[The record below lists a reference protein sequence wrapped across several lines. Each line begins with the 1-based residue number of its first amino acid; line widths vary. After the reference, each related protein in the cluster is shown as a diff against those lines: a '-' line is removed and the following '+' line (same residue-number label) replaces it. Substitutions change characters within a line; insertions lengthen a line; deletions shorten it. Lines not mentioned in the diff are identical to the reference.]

1 MPDFITV
8 EYGSTG
14 ASKATNE
21 FGMREMQSRAFDAR
35 NSQYLLIKSP
45 PASGKSRALMFLGL
59 DKLRNQGMK
68 KVIVAVPEK
77 SIGNSFRST
86 ALTDH
91 GFVADW
97 VISPQNNLCD
107 MLGGEGGKINAF
119 LRFMG
124 SGDEIIVCTHST
136 LRHAFD
142 RITKEGKGITAFHE
156 CVVAVDEFHHVSAD
170 ADNRLG
176 ELIRTLIDDGSAHI
190 VAMTGSYFRGDQV
203 PVLRPE
209 DEEKFKRVTYTYY
222 EQLSGY
228 EHLKT
233 LGIGY
238 HFYHGSYLSA
248 IDEVLDPTKKTIIHI
263 PSVNS
268 QAALGDKIKEMNS
281 ILDVL
286 GDVFEIEE
294 ETGFQLLRTHDGQV
308 LKIADL
314 VTPGTQQK
322 VLTGLRN
329 VSKKDDLDIVIA
341 LGMAKEGFDWIWC
354 EHALTVGYRGSLTEV
369 VQIIGRATRDAPG
382 KIHAQFTNLIA
393 EPDTAD
399 DVVRTAVNDMLK
411 AIACSLLMEQVLAPN
426 FNFKTKPSD
435 DRFDGVIR
443 QTTQIDLMD
452 PQPTIQIS
460 GLKEPTSKR
469 AKEIIQTDMT
479 DLMAA
484 ILQDPQILRASL
496 IPEEFPAETINQH
509 LIPNILEKRYPDI
522 ADNEDD
528 IEAIRQNV
536 VARRAVLATLTKGN
550 QGAATV
556 PEGTGT
562 GDNSEETEGQKAHAQ
577 LLKLTSKF
585 ISMPE
590 LSIDLIDQVNPF
602 QQSYEILSKALG
614 ESVLR
619 RIHQTLAETRIEIS
633 EAEALAQV
641 PRIRAFKEQHGRDPS
656 INSANAIEKRMAE
669 ALAWIRA
676 AAIRRQKEKAAE
688 AAA

>member
-1 MPDFITV
+1 MPDFIKV
-8 EYGSTG
+8 EYGATG
-14 ASKATNE
+14 ASKATNAM
-21 FGMREMQSRAFDAR
+21 GMREMQSRAFDAR
-35 NSQYLLIKSP
+35 NAQYLLIKSP
-45 PASGKSRALMFLGL
+45 PASGKSRALMFIGL
-59 DKLRNQGMK
+59 DKLINQGLR

-86 ALTDH
+86 LLSAH
-91 GFVADW
+91 GFFADW
-97 VISPQNNLCD
+97 TVQPQNNLCD

-119 LRFMG
+119 IRFME
-124 SGDEIIVCTHST
+124 GDDQIIVCTHST

-142 RITKEGKGITAFHE
+142 RIVNEGAGIGMFAN
-156 CVVAVDEFHHVSAD
+156 CLLAVDEFHHVSAD
-170 ADNRLG
+170 SDNRLG
-176 ELIRTLIDDGSAHI
+176 ELIRAVMSEGSAHL

-209 DEEKFKRVTYTYY
+209 DEEKFARVTYTYY

-238 HFYHGSYLSA
+238 HFYHRSYLTA
-248 IDEVLDPTKKTIIHI
+248 IGEVLDPGKKTIIHI

-286 GDVFEIEE
+286 GDVFEVDEV
-294 ETGFQLLRTHDGQV
+294 TGFQHLRTPDGRI

-314 VTPGTQQK
+314 VTPDTQQK
-322 VLTGLRN
+322 VLNGLRG
-329 VSKKDDLDIVIA
+329 VTEKDDLDIVIA

-354 EHALTVGYRGSLTEV
+354 EHALTIGYRGSLTEV
-369 VQIIGRATRDAPG
+369 VQIIGRVTRDAPG
-382 KIHAQFTNLIA
+382 KAHAQFTNLIA
-393 EPDTAD
+393 EPDTD
-399 DVVRTAVNDMLK
+399 DEVVRTAVNDMLK
-411 AIACSLLMEQVLAPN
+411 AIACSLLMEQILAPN
-426 FNFKTKPSD
+426 FNFRTRPSD
-435 DRFDGVIR
+435 DKFDGTARPSVR
-443 QTTQIDLMD
+443 IDLLE
-452 PQPTIQIS
+452 PEPTIEIT

-469 AKEIIQTDMT
+469 AQEIIQTDMT

-484 ILQDPQILRASL
+484 VLQDSQVLRASL
-496 IPEEFPAETINQH
+496 IPDEFPAETINQH
-509 LIPNILEKRYPDI
+509 LIPDIIARRYPDL
-522 ADNEDD
+522 AESEED

-536 VARRAVLATLTKGN
+536 VARRAVLTKLTETSRASGLPPSEDEDAT
-550 QGAATV
+550 
-556 PEGTGT
+556 
-562 GDNSEETEGQKAHAQ
+562 DGQKAHAQ

-585 ISMPE
+585 VSMPD
-590 LSIDLIDQVNPF
+590 LNIDLIDQVNPF

-619 RIHQTLAETRIEIS
+619 RIHQSIAETRIEIS

-641 PRIRAFKEQHGRDPS
+641 PRIRAFKEQHGRDPN
-656 INSANAIEKRMAE
+656 INAADPIEKRMAE

-676 AAIRRQKEKAAE
+676 AAIRRQKEKDQAA
-688 AAA
+688 

>member
-8 EYGSTG
+8 EYGATG
-14 ASKATNE
+14 ASKSTNDM
-21 FGMREMQSRAFDAR
+21 GMRAMQARAYDTR

-59 DKLRNQGMK
+59 DKLHNQGIR

-86 ALTDH
+86 SLTEH
-91 GFVADW
+91 GFDHDW
-97 VISPQNNLCD
+97 TVSPRNNLCD

-119 LRFMG
+119 LRFME
-124 SGDEIIVCTHST
+124 SDDEIIVCTHST

-142 RITKEGKGITAFHE
+142 RIMESDAGIAAFRD
-156 CVVAVDEFHHVSAD
+156 CLLAVDEFHHVSAD

-176 ELIRTLIDDGSAHI
+176 ELVRSVMSEGSAHL

-209 DEEKFKRVTYTYY
+209 DEEKFTRVTYTYY

-248 IDEVLDPTKKTIIHI
+248 IGEVLDPTKKTIIHI
-263 PSVNS
+263 PNVNS

-286 GDVFEIEE
+286 GDVVEIDPV
-294 ETGFQLLRTHDGQV
+294 TGFQHLRTHDGRI

-314 VTPGTQQK
+314 VTPDTQQK

-329 VSKKDDLDIVIA
+329 VEEKDDLDIVIA

-354 EHALTVGYRGSLTEV
+354 EHALTIGYRGSLTEV

-382 KIHAQFTNLIA
+382 KNHAQFTNLIA

-399 DVVRTAVNDMLK
+399 EVVRTAVNDMLK

-426 FNFKTKPSD
+426 FNFKTKASD
-435 DRFDGVIR
+435 DRFDGVARPSTRIN
-443 QTTQIDLMD
+443 LLEAE
-452 PQPTIQIS
+452 PTIEVT

-469 AKEIIQTDMT
+469 AEEIIQTDMT

-484 ILQDPQILRASL
+484 VLQDNQVMRASL
-496 IPEEFPAETINQH
+496 IPDEFPAETINQH
-509 LIPNILEKRYPDI
+509 LIPDLIAKRYPDI

-536 VARRAVLATLTKGN
+536 VARRAVLAQLTRANHEAGR
-550 QGAATV
+550 APSEDDDAT
-556 PEGTGT
+556 
-562 GDNSEETEGQKAHAQ
+562 DGQKAHAQ

-585 ISMPE
+585 ITMPE

-602 QQSYEILSKALG
+602 QQSYEILSKSLG

-619 RIHQTLAETRIEIS
+619 RIHQTLAETKITIS

-641 PRIRAFKEQHGRDPS
+641 PRIRAFKEQHGKEPN
-656 INSANAIEKRMAE
+656 INSADPMEKRMAE

-676 AAIRRQKEKAAE
+676 AAIRRQKEKEQDE
-688 AAA
+688 AA

>member
-8 EYGSTG
+8 EYGATG
-14 ASKATNE
+14 ASKSTNE
-21 FGMREMQSRAFDAR
+21 MGMRAMQARAYDAR

-59 DKLRNQGMK
+59 DKLRNQGIR

-86 ALTDH
+86 SLTEH
-91 GFVADW
+91 GFDHDW
-97 VISPQNNLCD
+97 AVSPRNNLCD

-119 LRFMG
+119 LRFME
-124 SGDEIIVCTHST
+124 SDDEIIVCTHST

-142 RITKEGKGITAFHE
+142 RIMEEDSGIAAFHD
-156 CVVAVDEFHHVSAD
+156 CLLAVDEFHHVSAD
-170 ADNRLG
+170 AENRLG
-176 ELIRTLIDDGSAHI
+176 ELVRSIMNEGSAHLI
-190 VAMTGSYFRGDQV
+190 AMTGSYFRGDQV

-209 DEEKFKRVTYTYY
+209 DEEKFTRVTYTYY

-238 HFYHGSYLSA
+238 HFYHGSYLGA
-248 IDEVLDPTKKTIIHI
+248 IGEVLDPGKKTIIHI
-263 PSVNS
+263 PNVNS

-286 GDVFEIEE
+286 GDVVEIDPD
-294 ETGFQLLRTHDGQV
+294 TGFQHLRTHDGRI

-314 VTPGTQQK
+314 VTPDTQQK

-329 VSKKDDLDIVIA
+329 VSEKDDLDIVIA

-354 EHALTVGYRGSLTEV
+354 EHALTIGYRGSLTEV

-382 KIHAQFTNLIA
+382 KSHAQFTNLIA

-399 DVVRTAVNDMLK
+399 EVVRTAVNDMLK

-426 FNFKTKPSD
+426 FNFRTRASD
-435 DRFDGVIR
+435 DRFDGVAR
-443 QTTQIDLMD
+443 PATRIDLLETE
-452 PQPTIQIS
+452 PTIEVT

-469 AKEIIQTDMT
+469 AQEIIQTDMT

-484 ILQDPQILRASL
+484 VLQDNQVMRASL
-496 IPEEFPAETINQH
+496 IPDEFPAETINQH
-509 LIPNILEKRYPDI
+509 LIPDLIAKRYPDI
-522 ADNEDD
+522 ANSEDD

-536 VARRAVLATLTKGN
+536 VARRAVLAQLTQAN
-550 QGAATV
+550 HEASPVASDDD
-556 PEGTGT
+556 EA
-562 GDNSEETEGQKAHAQ
+562 TEGQKAHAQ

-602 QQSYEILSKALG
+602 QQSYEILSKSLG

-619 RIHQTLAETRIEIS
+619 RIHQTLAETRITIS

-641 PRIRAFKEQHGRDPS
+641 PRIRAFKEQHGKEPN
-656 INSANAIEKRMAE
+656 INSANPIEKRMAE

-676 AAIRRQKEKAAE
+676 AAIRRQKEKEQVA
-688 AAA
+688 

>member
-8 EYGSTG
+8 EYGATG
-14 ASKATNE
+14 ASKSTNDK
-21 FGMREMQSRAFDAR
+21 GMRAMQARAYDAR
-35 NSQYLLIKSP
+35 NAQYLLIKSP

-59 DKLRNQGMK
+59 DKLRNQGLK

-86 ALTDH
+86 SLTDH
-91 GFVADW
+91 GFFADW
-97 VISPQNNLCD
+97 TVPPQNNLCD

-119 LRFMG
+119 IRFME
-124 SGDEIIVCTHST
+124 GDNDIIVCTHST

-142 RITKEGKGITAFHE
+142 RIMRDGKGITAFHD
-156 CVVAVDEFHHVSAD
+156 CVLAVDEFHHVSAD

-176 ELIRTLIDDGSAHI
+176 ELIRAIMNEGSAHL

-203 PVLRPE
+203 PVLRAE
-209 DEEKFKRVTYTYY
+209 DEEKFTRVTYTYY

-228 EHLKT
+228 EYLKT

-238 HFYHGSYLSA
+238 HFYHGSYLTA
-248 IDEVLDPTKKTIIHI
+248 IGEVLDPDKKTIIHI
-263 PSVNS
+263 PNVNS

-286 GDVFEIEE
+286 GDVVMIDPVS
-294 ETGFQLLRTHDGQV
+294 GFQHLRTSDGRI

-314 VTPGTQQK
+314 VTPDTQQK
-322 VLTGLRN
+322 VLTGLRD
-329 VSKKDDLDIVIA
+329 VHAREDLDIVIA

-354 EHALTVGYRGSLTEV
+354 EHALTIGYRGSLTEV

-382 KIHAQFTNLIA
+382 KSHAQFTNLIA

-399 DVVRTAVNDMLK
+399 DVVKTAVNDMLK

-426 FNFKTKPSD
+426 FNFRTRPSD
-435 DRFDGVIR
+435 DRFDGVMR
-443 QTTQIDLMD
+443 PSVRIDLLD
-452 PQPTIQIS
+452 PEPTIEIT
-460 GLKEPTSKR
+460 GLKEPTSRR
-469 AKEIIQTDMT
+469 AQEIIQTDMT

-484 ILQDPQILRASL
+484 VLQDSQVLRASL
-496 IPEEFPAETINQH
+496 IPDEFPAETINQH
-509 LIPNILEKRYPDI
+509 LIPGLIARRYPDI
-522 ADNEDD
+522 ASNDD
-528 IEAIRQNV
+528 DVEAIRQNV
-536 VARRAVLATLTKGN
+536 VARRAVLAQLTKTSRDSGLP
-550 QGAATV
+550 ASDDEDAT
-556 PEGTGT
+556 
-562 GDNSEETEGQKAHAQ
+562 DGQKAHAQ

-585 ISMPE
+585 ITMPE
-590 LSIDLIDQVNPF
+590 LNIDLIDQINPF

-619 RIHQTLAETRIEIS
+619 RIHQSISETRIEIS

-641 PRIRAFKEQHGRDPS
+641 PRIRAFKEQNGTEPN
-656 INSANAIEKRMAE
+656 INSANPIEKRMAE

-676 AAIRRQKEKAAE
+676 AAIRRQREKDQAA
-688 AAA
+688 

>member
-8 EYGSTG
+8 EYGATG
-14 ASKATNE
+14 ASKSTNDM
-21 FGMREMQSRAFDAR
+21 GMRAMQARAYDAR

-59 DKLRNQGMK
+59 DKLHNQGIR

-86 ALTDH
+86 SLTEH
-91 GFVADW
+91 GFDHDW
-97 VISPQNNLCD
+97 TVSPRNNLCD

-119 LRFMG
+119 LRFME
-124 SGDEIIVCTHST
+124 SDDEIIVCTHST

-142 RITKEGKGITAFHE
+142 RIMESDAGIAAFRD
-156 CVVAVDEFHHVSAD
+156 CLLAVDEFHHVSAD

-176 ELIRTLIDDGSAHI
+176 ELVRSVMSEGSAHL

-209 DEEKFKRVTYTYY
+209 DEEKFTRVTYTYY

-228 EHLKT
+228 EHLRT

-248 IDEVLDPTKKTIIHI
+248 IGEVLDPTKKTIIHI
-263 PSVNS
+263 PNVNS

-286 GDVFEIEE
+286 GDVVEIDPV
-294 ETGFQLLRTHDGQV
+294 TGFQHLRTHDGRI

-314 VTPGTQQK
+314 VTPDMQQK

-329 VSKKDDLDIVIA
+329 VEEKDDLDIVIA

-354 EHALTVGYRGSLTEV
+354 EHALTIGYRGSLTEV

-382 KIHAQFTNLIA
+382 KNHAQFTNLIA

-399 DVVRTAVNDMLK
+399 EVVRTAVNDMLK

-426 FNFKTKPSD
+426 FNFKTKASD
-435 DRFDGVIR
+435 DRFDGVAR
-443 QTTQIDLMD
+443 PTTRIDLLEAE
-452 PQPTIQIS
+452 PTIEVT

-469 AKEIIQTDMT
+469 AEEIIQTDMT

-484 ILQDPQILRASL
+484 VLQDNQVMRASL
-496 IPEEFPAETINQH
+496 IPDEFPAETINQH
-509 LIPNILEKRYPDI
+509 LIPDLIAKRYPDI

-536 VARRAVLATLTKGN
+536 VARRAVLAQLTQANRETG
-550 QGAATV
+550 QVAS
-556 PEGTGT
+556 EG
-562 GDNSEETEGQKAHAQ
+562 DEATEGQRAHAQ

-585 ISMPE
+585 ITMPE

-602 QQSYEILSKALG
+602 QQSYEILSKSLG

-619 RIHQTLAETRIEIS
+619 RIHQTLAETKITIS

-641 PRIRAFKEQHGRDPS
+641 PRIRAFKEQHGKEPN
-656 INSANAIEKRMAE
+656 INSADPIEKRMAE

-676 AAIRRQKEKAAE
+676 AAIRRQKEKEQDQAA
-688 AAA
+688 

>member
-8 EYGSTG
+8 EYGATG
-14 ASKATNE
+14 ASKSINSM
-21 FGMREMQSRAFDAR
+21 GMRAMQARAYDAR

-59 DKLRNQGMK
+59 DKLHNQGIR

-77 SIGNSFRST
+77 SIGNSFRTTS
-86 ALTDH
+86 LTDH
-91 GFVADW
+91 GFDYDW
-97 VISPQNNLCD
+97 TVSPRNNLCD

-119 LRFMG
+119 LRFME
-124 SGDEIIVCTHST
+124 SDDEVIVCTHST
-136 LRHAFD
+136 LRHSFD
-142 RITKEGKGITAFHE
+142 RIMQSDAGITAFDD
-156 CVVAVDEFHHVSAD
+156 CLLAVDEFHHVSAD

-176 ELIRTLIDDGSAHI
+176 ELVRSVMSEGSAHL

-209 DEEKFKRVTYTYY
+209 DEEKFTRVTYTYY

-248 IDEVLDPTKKTIIHI
+248 IGEVLDPTKKTIIHI
-263 PSVNS
+263 PNVNS

-286 GDVFEIEE
+286 GDVVEIDAV
-294 ETGFQLLRTHDGQV
+294 TGFQHLRTPHGRI

-314 VTPGTQQK
+314 VTPDTQQK

-329 VSKKDDLDIVIA
+329 VEGKDDLDIVIA

-354 EHALTVGYRGSLTEV
+354 EHALTIGYRGSLTEV

-382 KIHAQFTNLIA
+382 KSHAQFTNLIA

-399 DVVRTAVNDMLK
+399 EVVRTAVNDMLK

-426 FNFKTKPSD
+426 FNFKTKASD
-435 DRFDGVIR
+435 DRFDGIAR
-443 QTTQIDLMD
+443 PSTRIDLLD
-452 PQPTIQIS
+452 AEPTIEIT

-469 AKEIIQTDMT
+469 AEEIIQTDMT

-484 ILQDPQILRASL
+484 VLQDNQVMRASL
-496 IPEEFPAETINQH
+496 IPDEFPAETINQH
-509 LIPNILEKRYPDI
+509 LIPDLIAKRYPDI

-536 VARRAVLATLTKGN
+536 VARRAVLAQLTQGN
-550 QGAATV
+550 REAGQVPSEDDDAT
-556 PEGTGT
+556 
-562 GDNSEETEGQKAHAQ
+562 DGQKAHAQ

-585 ISMPE
+585 ITMPE

-602 QQSYEILSKALG
+602 QQSYEILSKSLG

-619 RIHQTLAETRIEIS
+619 RIHQTLAETKITIS

-641 PRIRAFKEQHGRDPS
+641 PRIRAFKEQHGKEPN
-656 INSANAIEKRMAE
+656 INSADPIERRMAE

-676 AAIRRQKEKAAE
+676 AAIRRQKEKEQDE
-688 AAA
+688 AA